1 VLGVHP
7 YVAKKLMKQLRSY
20 RLREIEVILEGLLE
34 LDLSIKQGRASPDL
48 LITSFLGEFS
58 A

>member
-1 VLGVHP
+1 
-7 YVAKKLMKQLRSY
+7 VAKKLMKQLRSY